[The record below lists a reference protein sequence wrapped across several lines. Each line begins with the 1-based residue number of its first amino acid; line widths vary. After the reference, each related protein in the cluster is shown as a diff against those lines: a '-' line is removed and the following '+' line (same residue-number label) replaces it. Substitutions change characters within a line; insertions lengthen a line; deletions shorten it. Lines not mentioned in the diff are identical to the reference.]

1 MIGKLVVVFAGAVC
15 TTALKVSVAADD
27 AAPVAKPAGD
37 EAKAPASEDGKKAE
51 TTNTTAGPGVDSL
64 IHTAFG
70 GMSPDSMVAAALF
83 GGSGQDSGDM
93 AFLVAEDALRGNQK

>member
-15 TTALKVSVAADD
+15 TTALKVSVAAEE
-27 AAPVAKPAGD
+27 AAAAAAKPAGD
-37 EAKAPASEDGKKAE
+37 EAK

-64 IHTAFG
+64 IHSAFG
-70 GMSPDSMVAAALF
+70 GQSPDFMVAAAVL
-83 GGSGQDSGDM
+83 GRSGQDSGDM